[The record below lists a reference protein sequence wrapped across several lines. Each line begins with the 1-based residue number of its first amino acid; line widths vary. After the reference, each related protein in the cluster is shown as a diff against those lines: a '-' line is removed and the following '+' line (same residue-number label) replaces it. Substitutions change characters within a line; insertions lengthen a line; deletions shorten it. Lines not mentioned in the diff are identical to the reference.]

1 MSYPSESIGFGRRA
15 YLALAARPSSSKEL
29 PMPSKDEPMA
39 TSKELPMPS
48 REDPMAPPP
57 EVFFS
62 ESGVES
68 STVESRSR
76 LRHAERLRA
85 TIDPPLSLR
94 AAAASPRAAAS
105 TARNADLPP
114 PASPPSAS
122 ARRYDAPFC
131 ALSAATPRAA
141 DAASDG
147 AQTPLDPPVNLA
159 RPLFFSSASRLLCSL
174 SKSRATLKYRAARA
188 LFPLASSSF
197 ASKDTHRRF
206 FGSRSS
212 ARSR

>member
-1 MSYPSESIGFGRRA
+1 
-15 YLALAARPSSSKEL
+15 
-29 PMPSKDEPMA
+29 MPSKEEPRA

-57 EVFFS
+57 DVFFS
-62 ESGVES
+62 ESVVS
-68 STVESRSR
+68 STVDSRSR
-76 LRHAERLRA
+76 RRHAERLRA
-85 TIDPPLSLR
+85 TISPPAPVDPPRDPPRDPPLSLR

-147 AQTPLDPPVNLA
+147 AQTPLDPPVNLT